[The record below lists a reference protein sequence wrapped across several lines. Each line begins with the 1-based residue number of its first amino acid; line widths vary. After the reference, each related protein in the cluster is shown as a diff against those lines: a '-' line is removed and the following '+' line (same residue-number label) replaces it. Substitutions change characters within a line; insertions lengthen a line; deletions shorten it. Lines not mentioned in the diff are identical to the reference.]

1 MYFVIAG
8 GGEVGFHLAKALLES
23 SHEVMLLE
31 SDRRRAQVIEE
42 KLGSVVLNAPAD
54 EGRYQLEAGCQR
66 ADAVIAVTGE
76 DPANLIICQLAKW
89 KCNVP
94 RVIAR
99 VNDPKNEI
107 VFKALGIDET
117 ISSTRVIMNVIE
129 QELPSGGF
137 LPLMPLT
144 GSHLELI
151 EAEIAAGTPSAGKSI
166 GSLGLPDGAAIG
178 GIVRKGAVV
187 PSVTGQV
194 VRHVD
199 DDRVR
204 PEEQAD
210 LQPQSGLVVQ
220 HVFPDVM
227 RDELREHD
235 RDRTFVILARSCIDV
250 REQPRDERAIRRFDH
265 DQRDA
270 VVARAPACPH

>member
-8 GGEVGFHLAKALLES
+8 GGQVGFHLAKALLES

-31 SDRRRAQVIEE
+31 SDRRRAQAIAAE
-42 KLGSVVLNAPAD
+42 LGSVVLHAPAD

-151 EAEIAAGTPSAGKSI
+151 EAEIAAGTPAAGRSI
-166 GSLGLPDGAAIG
+166 GKLGLPEGAAVG
-178 GIVRKGAVV
+178 GIVRKGVVVHADDETKLQVGDRIVVLSPTAV
-187 PSVTGQV
+187 
-194 VRHVD
+194 
-199 DDRVR
+199 
-204 PEEQAD
+204 EN
-210 LQPQSGLVVQ
+210 
-220 HVFPDVM
+220 
-227 RDELREHD
+227 
-235 RDRTFVILARSCIDV
+235 DV
-250 REQPRDERAIRRFDH
+250 RKALFG
-265 DQRDA
+265 
-270 VVARAPACPH
+270 

>member
-1 MYFVIAG
+1 VYFVIAG

-31 SDRRRAQVIEE
+31 SDRRRAQAIGEQ
-42 KLGSVVLNAPAD
+42 LGSIVLNAPAD
-54 EGRYQLEAGCQR
+54 EGRYQLEAGCRR
-66 ADAVIAVTGE
+66 ADAVIAVTGQ
-76 DPANLIICQLAKW
+76 DAVNLIVCQLAKW
-89 KCNVP
+89 QCNVP

-137 LPLMPLT
+137 MPLMPLT

-166 GSLGLPDGAAIG
+166 GSLGLPEGAAIG

-187 PSVTGQV
+187 
-194 VRHVD
+194 HAD
-199 DDRVR
+199 DDTKLLVGDRIVVLSPTKDEAGVR
-204 PEEQAD
+204 KA
-210 LQPQSGLVVQ
+210 LFG
-220 HVFPDVM
+220 
-227 RDELREHD
+227 
-235 RDRTFVILARSCIDV
+235 
-250 REQPRDERAIRRFDH
+250 
-265 DQRDA
+265 
-270 VVARAPACPH
+270 

>member
-1 MYFVIAG
+1 VYFVIAG
-8 GGEVGFHLAKALLES
+8 GGQVGFHLAKALLES

-31 SDRRRAQVIEE
+31 SDRRRAQVIEAE
-42 KLGSVVLNAPAD
+42 LGSVVLNAPAD
-54 EGRYQLEAGCQR
+54 EGRYQIEAGCQR

-151 EAEIAAGTPSAGKSI
+151 EAEIAAGTPSVGRSI
-166 GSLGLPDGAAIG
+166 GKLGLPEGAAIG
-178 GIVRKGAVV
+178 GVVRKGVVVHADDETKLQVGDRIVVLSPTAV
-187 PSVTGQV
+187 
-194 VRHVD
+194 
-199 DDRVR
+199 
-204 PEEQAD
+204 EN
-210 LQPQSGLVVQ
+210 
-220 HVFPDVM
+220 
-227 RDELREHD
+227 
-235 RDRTFVILARSCIDV
+235 DV
-250 REQPRDERAIRRFDH
+250 RKALFG
-265 DQRDA
+265 
-270 VVARAPACPH
+270 

>member
-8 GGEVGFHLAKALLES
+8 GGQVGFHLAKALLES

-31 SDRRRAQVIEE
+31 SDRRRAQVIEAE
-42 KLGSVVLNAPAD
+42 LGSVVLNAPAD
-54 EGRYQLEAGCQR
+54 EGRYQIEAGCQR

-117 ISSTRVIMNVIE
+117 ISSTRVIMSVIE

-151 EAEIAAGTPSAGKSI
+151 EAEIAAGTPAAGRSI
-166 GSLGLPDGAAIG
+166 GALGLPDGAAIG
-178 GIVRKGAVV
+178 GIVRKGVV
-187 PSVTGQV
+187 L
-194 VRHVD
+194 HAD
-199 DDRVR
+199 DDTKLQVGDRIVVLSPTAAENGVR
-204 PEEQAD
+204 KA
-210 LQPQSGLVVQ
+210 LFG
-220 HVFPDVM
+220 
-227 RDELREHD
+227 
-235 RDRTFVILARSCIDV
+235 
-250 REQPRDERAIRRFDH
+250 
-265 DQRDA
+265 
-270 VVARAPACPH
+270 

>member
-1 MYFVIAG
+1 VYFVIAG

-42 KLGSVVLNAPAD
+42 QLGSIVLNAPAD

-66 ADAVIAVTGE
+66 ADAVIAVTGQ
-76 DPANLIICQLAKW
+76 DAVNLIVCQLAKW
-89 KCNVP
+89 QCHVP

-137 LPLMPLT
+137 MPLMPLT

-151 EAEIAAGTPSAGKSI
+151 EAEIAAGTPAAGRAI
-166 GSLGLPDGAAIG
+166 GSLGLPDGAAVG
-178 GIVRKGAVV
+178 GIVRKGSVV
-187 PSVTGQV
+187 
-194 VRHVD
+194 HAD
-199 DDRVR
+199 DDTKLEVGDRIVVLSPTKDEAGVR
-204 PEEQAD
+204 KA
-210 LQPQSGLVVQ
+210 LFG
-220 HVFPDVM
+220 
-227 RDELREHD
+227 
-235 RDRTFVILARSCIDV
+235 
-250 REQPRDERAIRRFDH
+250 
-265 DQRDA
+265 
-270 VVARAPACPH
+270 

>member
-1 MYFVIAG
+1 VYFVIAG
-8 GGEVGFHLAKALLES
+8 GGQVGFHLAKALLES

-31 SDRRRAQVIEE
+31 SDRRRAQVIEA
-42 KLGSVVLNAPAD
+42 KLGSVVPNAPAD
-54 EGRYQLEAGCQR
+54 EGRYQIEAGCQR

-151 EAEIAAGTPSAGKSI
+151 EAEIAAGTPSVGRSI
-166 GSLGLPDGAAIG
+166 GKLGLPEGAAIG
-178 GIVRKGAVV
+178 GVVRKGIVVHADDETKLQVGDRIVVLSPTAV
-187 PSVTGQV
+187 
-194 VRHVD
+194 
-199 DDRVR
+199 
-204 PEEQAD
+204 EN
-210 LQPQSGLVVQ
+210 
-220 HVFPDVM
+220 
-227 RDELREHD
+227 
-235 RDRTFVILARSCIDV
+235 DV
-250 REQPRDERAIRRFDH
+250 RKALFG
-265 DQRDA
+265 
-270 VVARAPACPH
+270 

>member
-8 GGEVGFHLAKALLES
+8 GGEVGFHLAKALLEAG
-23 SHEVMLLE
+23 HEIMLIE
-31 SDRRRAQVIEE
+31 SDRRRAQYIEDQ
-42 KLGSVVLNAPAD
+42 LGSVVLNAPAD
-54 EGRYQLEAGCQR
+54 EGRFQMEAGCQR
-66 ADAVIAVTGE
+66 ADAMIAVTGE
-76 DPANLIICQLAKW
+76 DPANLVICQLAKW

-166 GSLGLPDGAAIG
+166 GSLGLPEGAAIG

-187 PSVTGQV
+187 HADDTTKLLVGDRIV
-194 VRHVD
+194 VLSPTKD
-199 DDRVR
+199 EAGVR
-204 PEEQAD
+204 KA
-210 LQPQSGLVVQ
+210 LFG
-220 HVFPDVM
+220 
-227 RDELREHD
+227 
-235 RDRTFVILARSCIDV
+235 
-250 REQPRDERAIRRFDH
+250 
-265 DQRDA
+265 
-270 VVARAPACPH
+270 

>member
-1 MYFVIAG
+1 VYFVIAG
-8 GGEVGFHLAKALLES
+8 GGEVGFHLAKALLEA

-31 SDRRRAQVIEE
+31 SDRRRAQVIGEQ
-42 KLGSVVLNAPAD
+42 LGSVVLNAPAD

-66 ADAVIAVTGE
+66 ADAVIAVTGD
-76 DPANLIICQLAKW
+76 DPVNLIICQLAKW

-137 LPLMPLT
+137 MPLMPLT

-166 GSLGLPDGAAIG
+166 GSLGLPEGAAIG
-178 GIVRKGAVV
+178 GIVRKGSVV
-187 PSVTGQV
+187 V
-194 VRHVD
+194 HAD
-199 DDRVR
+199 DDTK
-204 PEEQAD
+204 
-210 LQPQSGLVVQ
+210 LQVGDRIVVLS
-220 HVFPDVM
+220 PTAA
-227 RDELREHD
+227 EN
-235 RDRTFVILARSCIDV
+235 DV
-250 REQPRDERAIRRFDH
+250 RKALFG
-265 DQRDA
+265 
-270 VVARAPACPH
+270 

>member
-66 ADAVIAVTGE
+66 ADAVIAVTGQ

-151 EAEIAAGTPSAGKSI
+151 EAEIAAGTPSADKSI
-166 GSLGLPDGAAIG
+166 GSLGLPVGAAIG
-178 GIVRKGAVV
+178 GIVRKGIVV
-187 PSVTGQV
+187 
-194 VRHVD
+194 HAD
-199 DDRVR
+199 DDTKLQIGDRIVVLSPTKDEAGVR
-204 PEEQAD
+204 KA
-210 LQPQSGLVVQ
+210 LFG
-220 HVFPDVM
+220 
-227 RDELREHD
+227 
-235 RDRTFVILARSCIDV
+235 
-250 REQPRDERAIRRFDH
+250 
-265 DQRDA
+265 
-270 VVARAPACPH
+270 

>member
-1 MYFVIAG
+1 VYFVIAG
-8 GGEVGFHLAKALLES
+8 GGQVGFHLAKALLES

-31 SDRRRAQVIEE
+31 SDRRRAQTIEAE
-42 KLGSVVLNAPAD
+42 LGSVVLNAPAD
-54 EGRYQLEAGCQR
+54 EGRYQIEAGCQR

-137 LPLMPLT
+137 MPLMPLT

-151 EAEIAAGTPSAGKSI
+151 EAEIAAGTPSAGRSI
-166 GSLGLPDGAAIG
+166 GSLGLPEGAAIG
-178 GIVRKGAVV
+178 GIVRKGIVV
-187 PSVTGQV
+187 
-194 VRHVD
+194 HAD
-199 DDRVR
+199 DDTKLQVGDRIVVLSPTKDEAGVR
-204 PEEQAD
+204 KA
-210 LQPQSGLVVQ
+210 LFG
-220 HVFPDVM
+220 
-227 RDELREHD
+227 
-235 RDRTFVILARSCIDV
+235 
-250 REQPRDERAIRRFDH
+250 
-265 DQRDA
+265 
-270 VVARAPACPH
+270 

>member
-89 KCNVP
+89 KCHVP

-137 LPLMPLT
+137 MPLMPLT
-144 GSHLELI
+144 RSDLEI
-151 EAEIAAGTPSAGKSI
+151 VEAEIAV
-166 GSLGLPDGAAIG
+166 GSPAADKEVEAVGLPAGAHIG
-178 GIVRKGAVV
+178 AIVRKGQILHAHRD
-187 PSVTGQV
+187 TKLEAG
-194 VRHVD
+194 
-199 DDRVR
+199 DRIIVFA
-204 PEEQAD
+204 PTAAEQEVKKA
-210 LQPQSGLVVQ
+210 LFG
-220 HVFPDVM
+220 
-227 RDELREHD
+227 
-235 RDRTFVILARSCIDV
+235 
-250 REQPRDERAIRRFDH
+250 
-265 DQRDA
+265 
-270 VVARAPACPH
+270 

>member
-1 MYFVIAG
+1 
-8 GGEVGFHLAKALLES
+8 VGFHLAKALLES

-42 KLGSVVLNAPAD
+42 QLGSIVLNAPAD

-66 ADAVIAVTGE
+66 ADAVIAVTGQ
-76 DPANLIICQLAKW
+76 DAVNLIVCQLAKW
-89 KCNVP
+89 QCHVP

-137 LPLMPLT
+137 MPLMPLT

-151 EAEIAAGTPSAGKSI
+151 EAEIAAGTPAAGRAI
-166 GSLGLPDGAAIG
+166 GSLGLPDGAAVG
-178 GIVRKGAVV
+178 GIVRNGSVV
-187 PSVTGQV
+187 
-194 VRHVD
+194 HAD
-199 DDRVR
+199 DDTKLHVGDRIVVLSPTKDEAGVR
-204 PEEQAD
+204 KA
-210 LQPQSGLVVQ
+210 LFG
-220 HVFPDVM
+220 
-227 RDELREHD
+227 
-235 RDRTFVILARSCIDV
+235 
-250 REQPRDERAIRRFDH
+250 
-265 DQRDA
+265 
-270 VVARAPACPH
+270 

>member
-151 EAEIAAGTPSAGKSI
+151 EAEVAAGTPSAGKSI
-166 GSLGLPDGAAIG
+166 GSLGLPEGAAIG

-187 PSVTGQV
+187 HADDTTKLQV
-194 VRHVD
+194 G
-199 DDRVR
+199 DRI
-204 PEEQAD
+204 
-210 LQPQSGLVVQ
+210 VVLSPTK
-220 HVFPDVM
+220 V
-227 RDELREHD
+227 E
-235 RDRTFVILARSCIDV
+235 ADV
-250 REQPRDERAIRRFDH
+250 RKALFG
-265 DQRDA
+265 
-270 VVARAPACPH
+270 

>member
-42 KLGSVVLNAPAD
+42 QLGSIVLNAPAD

-66 ADAVIAVTGE
+66 ADAVIAVTGQ
-76 DPANLIICQLAKW
+76 DAVNLIVCQLAKW
-89 KCNVP
+89 QCHVP

-137 LPLMPLT
+137 MPLMPLT

-151 EAEIAAGTPSAGKSI
+151 EAEIAAGTPAAGRAI
-166 GSLGLPDGAAIG
+166 GSLGLPDGAAVG
-178 GIVRKGAVV
+178 GIVRNGSVV
-187 PSVTGQV
+187 
-194 VRHVD
+194 HAD
-199 DDRVR
+199 DDTKLQVGDRIVVLSPTKDEAGVR
-204 PEEQAD
+204 KA
-210 LQPQSGLVVQ
+210 LFG
-220 HVFPDVM
+220 
-227 RDELREHD
+227 
-235 RDRTFVILARSCIDV
+235 
-250 REQPRDERAIRRFDH
+250 
-265 DQRDA
+265 
-270 VVARAPACPH
+270 

>member
-1 MYFVIAG
+1 VYFVIAG

-31 SDRRRAQVIEE
+31 SDRRRAQVIGEQ
-42 KLGSVVLNAPAD
+42 LGSIVLNAPAD

-66 ADAVIAVTGE
+66 ADAVIAVTGQ
-76 DPANLIICQLAKW
+76 DAVNLIVCQLAKW
-89 KCNVP
+89 QCNVP

-137 LPLMPLT
+137 MPLMPLT

-166 GSLGLPDGAAIG
+166 GSLGLPEGAAIG

-187 PSVTGQV
+187 
-194 VRHVD
+194 HAD
-199 DDRVR
+199 DDTKLQIGDRIVVLSPTKDEAGVR
-204 PEEQAD
+204 KA
-210 LQPQSGLVVQ
+210 LFG
-220 HVFPDVM
+220 
-227 RDELREHD
+227 
-235 RDRTFVILARSCIDV
+235 
-250 REQPRDERAIRRFDH
+250 
-265 DQRDA
+265 
-270 VVARAPACPH
+270 

>member
-54 EGRYQLEAGCQR
+54 EGRYQMEAGCQR

-137 LPLMPLT
+137 MPLMPLT

-151 EAEIAAGTPSAGKSI
+151 EAEIAAGTPSAGKAI
-166 GSLGLPDGAAIG
+166 GSLGLPEGAAIG
-178 GIVRKGAVV
+178 GIVRKGIVV
-187 PSVTGQV
+187 HADDTTKLQV
-194 VRHVD
+194 GDRIVVLSPTKDEAGVRK
-199 DDRVR
+199 
-204 PEEQAD
+204 A
-210 LQPQSGLVVQ
+210 LFG
-220 HVFPDVM
+220 
-227 RDELREHD
+227 
-235 RDRTFVILARSCIDV
+235 
-250 REQPRDERAIRRFDH
+250 
-265 DQRDA
+265 
-270 VVARAPACPH
+270 